1 MKSRLG
7 DKELAHDAFFTNMKV
22 PEVQQFLKER
32 NIRISVNWRLLR
44 GACDIVR
51 LFFCYGF
58 HSLFLKM
65 NWGKQNFDLIFR
77 S

>member
-22 PEVQQFLKER
+22 PEVQKFLKER

-44 GACDIVR
+44 GACTP
-51 LFFCYGF
+51 LFF
-58 HSLFLKM
+58 FLL
-65 NWGKQNFDLIFR
+65 WLSRERGLYCFPEA
-77 S
+77 